1 MFMVQAKSQV
11 KPVSG
16 GKRKTAE
23 KQRNFSH
30 LVSDGVIQRVKFQYY
45 SGRWNAIGDFDQG
58 SGEVPEGITAEEGAI
73 YDTVTGEYISSREAH
88 ERAFDIISTARQH
101 QQQRNEIAQEIGQP
115 LPPRNRSEMYSTTPM
130 ETGPIDVENPYGKSI
145 VKAGVY
151 TEKGGSRKQPL
162 VVTPGV
168 PRSYKDQTRV
178 MDRMPQ
184 EKRRSVFSTVESW
197 ASGTDSVEAPKDLI
211 ESMSDQ
217 EKKVASQ
224 LAVSVAV
231 AEAHDTRAMHDGG
244 KTARAS
250 FRMAQHYP
258 VGEVLHP
265 QSGANIMAR
274 RGGNQTTREIFS
286 DVTPHTPT
294 RQTSLAPLFPF
305 LSPKSPSPQR
315 PAAMEEERS
324 AALTD
329 EECQLWHP
337 AAIKIAEY
345 MSFRATSRE
354 RDYFERQIGLE
365 TIGQWIEDPH
375 RMTREGIGKM
385 MQFL

>member
-1 MFMVQAKSQV
+1 MFIVQAKSQV
-11 KPVSG
+11 KSVPG
-16 GKRKTAE
+16 GKKKTAE
-23 KQRNFSH
+23 KQRSISR
-30 LVSDGVIQRVKFQYY
+30 LDSGGVIQRVKFQYHL
-45 SGRWNAIGDFDQG
+45 GKWNAIGDFDQG
-58 SGEVPEGITAEEGAI
+58 PREVPEGIAAEEGAV
-73 YDTVTGEYISSREAH
+73 YDTVTGEYISSRKAH
-88 ERAFDIISTARQH
+88 DRAFDIISTARQH
-101 QQQRNEIAQEIGQP
+101 QQQRNEIAREIGRP

-130 ETGPIDVENPYGKSI
+130 EAGPIEVENPFGKST

-151 TEKGGSRKQPL
+151 REKGGPRKQPL
-162 VVTPGV
+162 VETPGV
-168 PRSYKDQTRV
+168 PRRYEDQVQV
-178 MDRMPQ
+178 MDQMPQ

-250 FRMAQHYP
+250 FRMAQYFP
-258 VGEVLHP
+258 IGEVLHP

-286 DVTPHTPT
+286 DDTPHTPT

-305 LSPKSPSPQR
+305 LSPKSPAPQR
-315 PAAMEEERS
+315 PAAMEEEGS

-345 MSFRATSRE
+345 MRFRATSRE

-375 RMTREGIGKM
+375 RMTREGLGKM
-385 MQFL
+385 KQFL

>member
-1 MFMVQAKSQV
+1 MFMMQAKPQV
-11 KPVSG
+11 KPAFG
-16 GKRKTAE
+16 GKKKTAE
-23 KQRNFSH
+23 KQRSI
-30 LVSDGVIQRVKFQYY
+30 SRIDSGGVIQRVKFQYH
-45 SGRWNAIGDFDQG
+45 SGKWNAIGDFDQG
-58 SGEVPEGITAEEGAI
+58 ASEVPEGITAEEGAV

-88 ERAFDIISTARQH
+88 DRAFGIIATARQH
-101 QQQRNEIAQEIGQP
+101 QRQRDEIAREIGRP

-130 ETGPIDVENPYGKSI
+130 EAGSIEMETSFGKST
-145 VKAGVY
+145 VKAGFY
-151 TEKGGSRKQPL
+151 REKGGPRKQPL
-162 VVTPGV
+162 AVTPGV
-168 PRSYKDQTRV
+168 PRSYKAQAHV

-197 ASGTDSVEAPKDLI
+197 ASGTGRVEAPKDLL

-217 EKKVASQ
+217 EKRTASQ

-231 AEAHDTRAMHDGG
+231 AEAHDTRAMRDGG

-258 VGEVLHP
+258 IGEVLHP

-274 RGGNQTTREIFS
+274 KGGNKTTREIFS
-286 DVTPHTPT
+286 DDTPHTPI
-294 RQTSLAPLFPF
+294 RQNSLALLYPL
-305 LSPKSPSPQR
+305 LSPSSPAPQR

-337 AAIKIAEY
+337 AAIKIEEY
-345 MSFRATSRE
+345 MRCYATPGE

-375 RMTREGIGKM
+375 RMTREGLGKM
-385 MQFL
+385 KQFL